1 MAAMTPNKKIRN
13 SDLETEIGLGQ
24 AAETTREK
32 KMQINETEK
41 SFAKAE
47 EEHRRITSQSEA
59 EVLKSLSDAKKQ
71 NASKLDKRKVTA
83 DDPFNEQRILDP
95 YQLILKA
102 NPTGNVLDGID
113 NIDEEDIESQI
124 SSSANSSEI
133 PDSLNDP
140 KETATVQEDNRKIYR
155 HFDKVQIKNELQDI
169 LVDMI
174 NQKQGTTSLD
184 IIRNNAATFGTVIGS
199 EYSFWEQADKK

>member
-1 MAAMTPNKKIRN
+1 M
-13 SDLETEIGLGQ
+13 
-24 AAETTREK
+24 
-32 KMQINETEK
+32 
-41 SFAKAE
+41 
-47 EEHRRITSQSEA
+47 
-59 EVLKSLSDAKKQ
+59 
-71 NASKLDKRKVTA
+71 
-83 DDPFNEQRILDP
+83 
-95 YQLILKA
+95 ILKA